1 MDKDIYEDLVYGMDI
16 VQVKRYEIMSS
27 EELHKYICKGYTLIT
42 IANLTTE
49 DYRYLY
55 VFIIKGK

>member
-1 MDKDIYEDLVYGMDI
+1 MDI

-27 EELHKYICKGYTLIT
+27 KELHEYIYKGYKLIT